1 MQHAIYTMNS
11 YGKHL
16 YFYNYKD
23 IKEYLS
29 RYFLNFLHRLVI
41 NFTRNTK
48 REHSYEIEIKVE
60 YVSTTDREH
69 KLESEKIIIHRK
81 RIYITK
87 NKPSFGKQY
96 LYD

>member
-29 RYFLNFLHRLVI
+29 RYFLNFLHRLIVS
-41 NFTRNTK
+41 FARNTK
-48 REHSYEIEIKVE
+48 RENSYEIEIKVE
-60 YVSTTDREH
+60 YVSTTDREQ
-69 KLESEKIIIHRK
+69 KVMSEKIIIHRK

-87 NKPSFGKQY
+87 NKPFFGKQY